1 MDKSMNPVVLSTSNR
16 KAKSL
21 GSLRHFQPLLLSIP
35 HLIKAGEYFGLI
47 MMEVELDTKGAPN
60 VTLLECCYSF
70 RRTSCTNGSKPTD
83 RG

>member
-1 MDKSMNPVVLSTSNR
+1 MTVHPVVLSTSNS

-21 GSLRHFQPLLLSIP
+21 GSLRHFQPVLLSIP
-35 HLIKAGEYFGLI
+35 HLIEAGEYFGLI
-47 MMEVELDTKGAPN
+47 MTEVELDAKGVPN

-70 RRTSCTNGSKPTD
+70 RRTSCTKGPKPTE